1 MSFLVVQAYWK
12 LISFEPC
19 LKQRNFAAL
28 YKRVH
33 HYPVSRKPTTRESV
47 TRVCFA
53 VDTACVW
60 YWKRTLCLQR
70 SAATT
75 CLLRQH
81 GIEAQL
87 VIASQSIPF
96 QAHAWVEVEGQV
108 VNDRSDVQKTFV
120 VLERC

>member
-12 LISFEPC
+12 LISFESC
-19 LKQRNFAAL
+19 LKQHNFAAL
-28 YKRVH
+28 YKTVH
-33 HYPVSRKPTTRESV
+33 HYPVSRRPTTRETV
-47 TRVCFA
+47 TRVCSA
-53 VDTACVW
+53 VDTACIW

-70 SAATT
+70 SATIT

-87 VIASQSIPF
+87 VIASQYIPF
-96 QAHAWVEVEGQV
+96 QAHAWVEVDGKV
-108 VNDRSDVQKTFV
+108 VNDKPGVQKAFV